1 MRFLLIFFFLPFITA
16 CGVSGHTVLAN
27 EEGNE
32 FRCDKI
38 IRFGMLGTI
47 RADKEYKE
55 CIEEAQKKGYKIKS
69 QN

>member
-1 MRFLLIFFFLPFITA
+1 MRFLLVGFLFPLISG
-16 CGVSGHTVLAN
+16 CVSGHTVLAN

-47 RADKEYKE
+47 RANKEYNE
-55 CIEEAQKKGYKIKS
+55 CIEEAQKKGYSIKS
-69 QN
+69 QE